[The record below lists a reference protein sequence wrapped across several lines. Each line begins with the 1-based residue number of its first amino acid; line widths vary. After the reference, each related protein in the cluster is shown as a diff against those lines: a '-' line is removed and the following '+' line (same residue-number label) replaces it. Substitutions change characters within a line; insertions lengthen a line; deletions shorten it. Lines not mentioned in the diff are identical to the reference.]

1 MTAPP
6 RRGGRLRPA
15 LLSGLVFP
23 GLGQLVT
30 GHPWRGLAFGG
41 ASVALLAAVVLRVM
55 RETRRL
61 MPEDPVA
68 LLDPALPFRLAVE
81 IHRANASFFLWAT
94 AGIVGLW
101 LGSIADAWSAPGDQL
116 WQGPGARLSI
126 LASLSRRPG
135 RGRARAMRFM
145 IVVKAT
151 RESEAGVMPGEALLA
166 QMAAYHEELAKAG
179 VLLDASGLRPSTNG
193 WRVQY
198 SGAKRTVTDGPFTE
212 AKELIAGYTL
222 IQVQSREEAL
232 EWVRRFPNPAGD
244 GKEGE
249 IEVREVFELGDFGP
263 DRVSAGARERRPS
276 SGRRW

>member
-41 ASVALLAAVVLRVM
+41 GSTALLAAVVLRVM

-68 LLDPALPFRLAVE
+68 LLDPALPFRLAVD
-81 IHRANASFFLWAT
+81 IHHSNASFFSWAT

-101 LGSIADAWSAPGDQL
+101 LGSIADAWLAPGGRP
-116 WQGPGARLSI
+116 WQRTGARLSI
-126 LASLSRRPG
+126 PASFARRVG
-135 RGRARAMRFM
+135 SGGARPMRFM

-151 RESEAGVMPGEALLA
+151 RESEAGVMPGEGLLA

-179 VLLDASGLRPSTNG
+179 VLLDASGLRPSANG
-193 WRVQY
+193 WRVLH
-198 SGAKRTVTDGPFTE
+198 SGAKRTVIDGPFTE
-212 AKELIAGYTL
+212 AKDLIAGYTL

-232 EWVRRFPNPAGD
+232 DWARRFPNPAGD

-249 IEVREVFELGDFGP
+249 IELREVFELGDFGP